1 MEIYIYTDNLG
12 FVGDNILRMRS
23 YLTSY
28 PHVVGYSQ
36 FLVKIYR
43 VVLPAKIGVKYYQIG
58 KPEQVFTFNEFTIEP
73 ALPEFTIVYKLQVI
87 DDKGITQFPTP
98 DWVTLDTTKMSVSV
112 VTKDFSL
119 EGNWTICILGRP
131 TDGISEFG
139 LFSNLSFTQ
148 VLSKSAPPITVLIPP
163 YFVSPLVE

>member
-43 VVLPAKIGVKYYQIG
+43 VVLPAKIGVKYY
-58 KPEQVFTFNEFTIEP
+58 
-73 ALPEFTIVYKLQVI
+73 
-87 DDKGITQFPTP
+87 
-98 DWVTLDTTKMSVSV
+98 
-112 VTKDFSL
+112 
-119 EGNWTICILGRP
+119 
-131 TDGISEFG
+131 
-139 LFSNLSFTQ
+139 
-148 VLSKSAPPITVLIPP
+148 
-163 YFVSPLVE
+163 